1 MGRKPVLALAGAL
14 VTSLALAGCQ
24 STSGSRPIST
34 TPTTAANQSPKTT
47 TPVQPT
53 SGVASNQFPQNPAS
67 PGSSLQGQQ
76 QPMPGS
82 LTGQASLNAAQPSPF
97 NGQSPPA
104 PAPVSNQSLSS
115 MQQPAKFGPQP
126 AMPPAGPLPANSSFS
141 APTNGPSLTPN
152 SGTPIGMSGQGFGNP
167 TPSVSASGPMP
178 GSDPYAPTPSSFG
191 SQQSSMTRIS
201 VPEVPMPPSV
211 PTRMVGN

>member
-47 TPVQPT
+47 NGVQPA
-53 SGVASNQFPQNPAS
+53 SGVGSNPYSQNPVG
-67 PGSSLQGQQ
+67 PGSSLQSQQ

-82 LTGQASLNAAQPSPF
+82 LTGQSSLSAAQQSSF
-97 NGQSPPA
+97 NGQSPPP

-115 MQQPAKFGPQP
+115 TQQPAKFGSQP
-126 AMPPAGPLPANSSFS
+126 AMPPVGPLPGNSSLS
-141 APTNGPSLTPN
+141 APPNGPSLTPN
-152 SGTPIGMSGQGFGNP
+152 TGTPVGMNGQNFGNP
-167 TPSVSASGPMP
+167 TSSVSASGPMP

-201 VPEVPMPPSV
+201 VPDMPPSV